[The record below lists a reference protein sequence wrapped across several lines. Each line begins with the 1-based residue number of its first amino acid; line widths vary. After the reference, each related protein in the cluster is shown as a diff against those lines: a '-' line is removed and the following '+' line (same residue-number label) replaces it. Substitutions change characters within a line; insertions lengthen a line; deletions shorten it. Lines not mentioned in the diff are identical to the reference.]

1 VLTTHIRE
9 PLPISLYV
17 YSKKGGNG
25 GSSVETLRGTKGAD
39 FENAGRINRGSDGF
53 GCGCLG
59 GLSPEDK
66 DRYILVKGPFI
77 FVFTSETS
85 DSPKYAIG
93 LQNMGAKVKQA
104 AAGSRGHVL
113 LETNMGE
120 MEYELSFAT
129 GAIAQEFAVVVM
141 EQSATAAS
149 EAVRKRL
156 GHDHLLNKRSSV
168 VYAETVALQKVADQP
183 DAPVSTQEI
192 LSNIPLV
199 NPL

>member
-1 VLTTHIRE
+1 MLTTHIRK
-9 PLPISLYV
+9 PRPISLYG
-17 YSKKGGNG
+17 SRKKEGNG
-25 GSSVETLRGTKGAD
+25 GSSVKTLRGTKGAD
-39 FENAGRINRGSDGF
+39 FENEGRINRGSDGV
-53 GCGCLG
+53 GCGCF

-77 FVFTSETS
+77 FVFTSEAS

-104 AAGSRGHVL
+104 GAGSRGHVL

-129 GAIAQEFAVVVM
+129 QAIAQEFAMIVT
-141 EQSATAAS
+141 EQSATATS

-156 GHDHLLNKRSSV
+156 GHDHLLNKRSSL

-192 LSNIPLV
+192 LSNIPCV
-199 NPL
+199 TPL

>member
-1 VLTTHIRE
+1 M
-9 PLPISLYV
+9 
-17 YSKKGGNG
+17 YSGKKGGDG
-25 GSSVETLRGTKGAD
+25 GSSVATLRGTKGAD
-39 FENAGRINRGSDGF
+39 FENEGRINRGSDGL

-93 LQNMGAKVKQA
+93 LQNMGAKVKQVG
-104 AAGSRGHVL
+104 AGSRGHVL

-120 MEYELSFAT
+120 LEYELSFAT
-129 GAIAQEFAVVVM
+129 QAIAQEFAMIVT
-141 EQSATAAS
+141 EQSASAKS

-156 GHDHLLNKRSSV
+156 GHEHLLNKRSSV
-168 VYAETVALQKVADQP
+168 RFAESVALKKVADQP

-192 LSNIPLV
+192 LSNIPLGS
-199 NPL
+199 PM